1 MKNVTKKTISAVL
14 ALCLTGGLLSTNEFN
29 PVSDSNII
37 SAETFSNDDF
47 SYTVSDKTGITI
59 TKFINETKADVT
71 VPDEIGGVPV
81 TVIDSE
87 ALAKSQVINVTLGI
101 NITSI
106 NSYAFSGCTSLTEI
120 NIPDSVTDIGDYAFR
135 DCSSLKSFTSGANLV
150 SIGNFAFINARL
162 LETVVFYDSLKK
174 SETVLLAAVSA
185 LLLLI
190 SRTLLLQ

>member
-47 SYTVSDKTGITI
+47 SYTVSNKTGITI

-71 VPDEIGGVPV
+71 VPDEIDGVPV
-81 TVIDSE
+81 TAIGNGAFSE
-87 ALAKSQVINVTLGI
+87 SQIITITLGN

-106 NSYAFSGCTSLTEI
+106 GSLAFSGCSLLKEV
-120 NIPDSVTDIGDYAFR
+120 NMGKSVA
-135 DCSSLKSFTSGANLV
+135 
-150 SIGNFAFINARL
+150 SIHVYFF
-162 LETVVFYDSLKK
+162 
-174 SETVLLAAVSA
+174 
-185 LLLLI
+185 
-190 SRTLLLQ
+190 